1 MRFLFKFFQSKAGKV
16 MLSGTQALAASA
28 AVGLGCVA
36 AWQILGSDSNSDNAF
51 NSLGYQPQEEVVY
64 VSGAA
69 TGQYGLE
76 DHTESAFR
84 AAPSKAIEMQQ
95 REAEYLRQ
103 QELEREAAERAAYEA
118 QTSAPAVDANPIGG
132 INEGLGNKKM
142 EAFSPEQI
150 KAMQAQALQQAQA
163 AASAG
168 KAQADAIAA
177 AAASGVSG
185 AATRSGALGAAYG
198 GGTMAGSGLSAGAG
212 GSAQYVGMPGTVD
225 SGKNLN
231 GSDGITTGTDA
242 VYLPEQ
248 EGARIPNARN
258 QRAKPSFGADV
269 KPRENSKDFNSLELM
284 AKRSAEIAGNETRSA
299 NEAGRAF
306 MASTKNSGGIRLD
319 GVGEVSVGQG
329 ASSDDFGDASLSGI
343 NGAVGSAMEEI
354 MTEEEQFRQERKD
367 LRKKLRKLIG
377 YTFIAFACAFPF
389 LGWLAVRGKFNEY
402 YAAAEEYDKEYGDR
416 SKEAKAGKKIA
427 NKLKICAKAGGFGL
441 VLFGAMIPWMLA
453 DAFGWTTSV
462 DKLKA
467 EDDSAEQGRVGSVRG
482 SSSGNEPGSTLDVT
496 EGSSASDA
504 SSRRAQEYM
513 TRTDGR

>member
-1 MRFLFKFFQSKAGKV
+1 MKLFNFFKSRAGKA
-16 MLSGTQALAASA
+16 MLSATQAIAASA
-28 AVGLGCVA
+28 AVGLGGIA
-36 AWQILGSDSNSDNAF
+36 AWQILGSDGSSDNAF
-51 NSLGYQPQEEVVY
+51 SSLGYQPQEEVVY
-64 VSGAA
+64 VSNAA
-69 TGQYGLE
+69 TGQYGKE
-76 DHTESAFR
+76 EYTESAFR

-95 REAEYLRQ
+95 REAEFLRQ

-118 QTSAPAVDANPIGG
+118 QTSAPTVQANSVGG
-132 INEGLGNKKM
+132 LNEGLGNKKM
-142 EAFSPEQI
+142 ESLSPEQI

-163 AASAG
+163 AAAAG
-168 KAQADAIAA
+168 KLQADAIAA
-177 AAASGVSG
+177 AAASGVNSAAARSG
-185 AATRSGALGAAYG
+185 AAGGLGLSGA
-198 GGTMAGSGLSAGAG
+198 TMAGAGLSSA
-212 GSAQYVGMPGTVD
+212 GSAQYVGMPGAAD
-225 SGKNLN
+225 SGKNFN
-231 GSDGITTGTDA
+231 GSDGITSGTDG
-242 VYLPEQ
+242 VYLPDQ

-269 KPRENSKDFNSLELM
+269 RQRQNSKEFNSLELM
-284 AKRSAEIAGNETRSA
+284 AKRSVEIAGNETRSA
-299 NEAGRAF
+299 NEGGRAF

-343 NGAVGSAMEEI
+343 NGAVGSAMDEI

-377 YTFIAFACAFPF
+377 YTFLAFACAIPW

-402 YAAAEEYDKEYGDR
+402 YAAAAEYDEKYGDR

-441 VLFGAMIPWMLA
+441 ILFGAMIPWMLA

-467 EDDSAEQGRVGSVRG
+467 EDDSAEQGRVSTVRDT
-482 SSSGNEPGSTLDVT
+482 STVNEPGSTLDVS
-496 EGSSASDA
+496 EGRSASA
-504 SSRRAQEYM
+504 NSREQAQQYM